1 LLLLFFAH
9 TLLNLLLIVESFIDI
24 LQNRSKNLLAIIFDL
39 LASSESDVS
48 GGDDVETSKYT
59 STGDTSENVSTST
72 FHHGHETFVL
82 QNLGSAID
90 GTLVFNTT
98 TTGHHHS
105 SSDGI
110 DWVGSQTRNN
120 GDRPTE
126 EEGDKS
132 GSRVANNDW
141 FQRIVKSKVQT
152 SVDEDTDARDDET
165 SVETSNTIRSQS
177 LLVNIDQ
184 TVVLSFTVLSFG
196 IVSQSGSGKVQ
207 RVDNSQGQGTSET
220 TRGDVGGEFLPL
232 WSGFW
237 GGKSGFDGVFEG
249 KVQSLG
255 WEVSEDVGEVTSPEW
270 SDTFGGQSSFAAI
283 HDTSVWFVKSTLFDH
298 FILVLDEEFDSL
310 DWGGDGFG
318 DTGGDT
324 REHKVLEEV
333 EFTTTRHD
341 SNCDN
346 SL

>member
-1 LLLLFFAH
+1 MCVVLEFL
-9 TLLNLLLIVESFIDI
+9 VSFIDI
-24 LQNRSKNLLAIIFDL
+24 LQNRSKKFVYFVIVDL
-39 LASSESDVS
+39 TGSPFDVS

-82 QNLGSAID
+82 QNLSTAID
-90 GTLVFNTT
+90 GTVVFNTT

-184 TVVLSFTVLSFG
+184 TVVLSFTIFSFG

-207 RVDNSQGQGTSET
+207 RVDNSQGHGTSKT
-220 TRGDVGGEFLPL
+220 TRSDVGGEFLPL
-232 WSGFW
+232 WGGFW
-237 GGKSGFDGVFEG
+237 GGKSGFDGIFEG
-249 KVQSLG
+249 KVKSLG

-283 HDTSVWFVKSTLFDH
+283 HNTIVWFVKSSLFDH
-298 FILVLDEEFDSL
+298 FILVLDEELDSL
-310 DWGGDGFG
+310 DWSGDGFG

-324 REHKVLEEV
+324 REHKVLEKV

-341 SNCDN
+341 SNLTILCKFD
-346 SL
+346 LRL

>member
-1 LLLLFFAH
+1 MFLLLLLFFAH
-9 TLLNLLLIVESFIDI
+9 TLLNAVINFESFIDI
-24 LQNRSKNLLAIIFDL
+24 LQNRSKNVVLFIDL

-59 STGDTSENVSTST
+59 STGDTSKNVSTST
-72 FHHGHETFVL
+72 FHHGHKTFVL
-82 QNLGSAID
+82 QDLGTAID
-90 GTLVFNTT
+90 GTVVFNTT

-105 SSDGI
+105 SSNGI
-110 DWVGSQTRNN
+110 DWVGSQTGNN
-120 GDRPTE
+120 GDRPTQ

-152 SVDEDTDARDDET
+152 SVDEDTDARDDKA
-165 SVETSNTIRSQS
+165 SVETSNTIGSQS

-184 TVVLSFTVLSFG
+184 TVVLSFTVFSFG

-207 RVDNSQGQGTSET
+207 RVDNSQGQGTSKT
-220 TRGDVGGEFLPL
+220 TGGDVGGEFLPL

-255 WEVSEDVGEVTSPEW
+255 REVSEDVGQVSSPEW
-270 SDTFGGQSSFAAI
+270 SNTFGGQSSFAAI
-283 HDTSVWFVKSTLFDH
+283 DNTGVWFVKSTLFDH
-298 FILVLDEEFDSL
+298 FILVLDEEL
-310 DWGGDGFG
+310 D
-318 DTGGDT
+318 
-324 REHKVLEEV
+324 
-333 EFTTTRHD
+333 
-341 SNCDN
+341 
-346 SL
+346 